1 MENSAQTHAVQAYL
15 ARSLDELLVE
25 LDSYQA
31 EAGRVM
37 RGGATRGLGSL
48 WNSLQ
53 PSLRQKICV
62 EWNWCERRQDYTFQ
76 NQEALAIVLAEILS
90 NRFMPQNVPVVLL
103 ASIMVKLGLDKFCD
117 CGKVPSAAASNT

>member
-1 MENSAQTHAVQAYL
+1 MESNEQTQAAQAYL

-25 LDSYQA
+25 LESYK
-31 EAGRVM
+31 EEPGRLM
-37 RGGATRGLGSL
+37 RSGATRGLGSL

-76 NQEALAIVLAEILS
+76 NQETLAIVLAEILS
-90 NRFMPQNVPVVLL
+90 NRFMPQNAPVVLL

-117 CGKVPSAAASNT
+117 CGKVPSAAAGAT